1 MKKVLVINSFKICLL
16 TACYMQS
23 TVLDTRE
30 IAVNKPVFILIELT
44 FYSIY
49 KARQYSLIQ
58 KGMI

>member
-1 MKKVLVINSFKICLL
+1 MFIDCLL
-16 TACYMQS
+16 HAKH
-23 TVLDTRE
+23 VLDTRE